1 MLRTNLSSQHI
12 LRDVLLSMDGKLARV
27 FYCSLFAANLCTFH
41 THTHIV
47 SEAQRKPKHK
57 KNAALNMILLLLQSG
72 FAYNLMSCNDEK
84 RNRLS
89 AVHDFKLAPEFM
101 F

>member
-1 MLRTNLSSQHI
+1 
-12 LRDVLLSMDGKLARV
+12 
-27 FYCSLFAANLCTFH
+27 
-41 THTHIV
+41 
-47 SEAQRKPKHK
+47 
-57 KNAALNMILLLLQSG
+57 MILLLLQSG

-101 F
+101 FWTRNDVNGNCFGLLSVWSLCLFVVYVIFWIFFKIQNEFLFGI